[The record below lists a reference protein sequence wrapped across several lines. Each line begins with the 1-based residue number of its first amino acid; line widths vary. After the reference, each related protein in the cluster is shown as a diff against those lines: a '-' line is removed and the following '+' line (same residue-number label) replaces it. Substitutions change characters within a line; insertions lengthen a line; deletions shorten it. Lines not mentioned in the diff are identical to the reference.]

1 MPWCLL
7 PIEALAR
14 TQPDRYKRCCP
25 HCPET
30 VGTEA
35 HFIFHC
41 PKVAAIRAFFPELPF
56 HTLSFDEMF
65 KHPVPFGKFLA
76 QASSLAIPGRP

>member
-1 MPWCLL
+1 MGITCDVCTRL
-7 PIEALAR
+7 P
-14 TQPDRYKRCCP
+14 
-25 HCPET
+25 
-30 VGTEA
+30 VGRL
-35 HFIFHC
+35 
-41 PKVAAIRAFFPELPF
+41 PKMHRGLVNLNHPELPF

>member
-1 MPWCLL
+1 MRHISPKARPRLI
-7 PIEALAR
+7 PVVPDEA
-14 TQPDRYKRCCP
+14 C
-25 HCPET
+25 
-30 VGTEA
+30 TEA

-76 QASSLAIPGRP
+76 QAYSLAVPGRP